1 MMKLPSTPRRNRYL
15 AAVTAVAVT
24 AIGIPAVQLVG
35 SSASAVS
42 RVSPDRDQ
50 PQFLKRTR
58 TTLVGNLPRIPWE
71 GGSAYWA
78 KFANARA
85 GGWNSASF
93 FPIGCWFCNV
103 SSDQEIA
110 FDKSKGINTYIGM
123 WEGTD
128 FSLFPSNR
136 VYWLGTGLKG
146 QSNTSPY
153 NPGVFLDDEADGTFT
168 PASAGQ
174 QHLAALR
181 KTVGS
186 NRFSYANYT
195 SQVIGSDM
203 ALSDQLKFVNDYT
216 DAVSVDMY
224 WYSIPFCDWTPY
236 RGNLYAVPIPQKT
249 CRTAHSYGLTNEA
262 LRKRDA
268 ADGKLQP
275 TWTWIENFN
284 GMSGAPAAPYI
295 TPAQLKAAA
304 MSTIIHEA
312 RGLFWFNQS
321 FTGACQSANVIRE
334 AQYSPTSTCGKK
346 YRANIDAMGVVNNQ
360 VKALAPV
367 LNTQSYRWSFGT
379 GIDSMLKLKDGYAYI
394 FAMTDG
400 TAGQRT
406 FTLPPGISGKA
417 VQVLNE
423 NRSLPV
429 ANAKFTDA
437 FAAETTYHIYRTSL
451 K

>member
-1 MMKLPSTPRRNRYL
+1 MKPAPTRRRHRYL
-15 AAVTAVAVT
+15 ALGAAAAVAAV
-24 AIGIPAVQLVG
+24 GIPVADVLS
-35 SSASAVS
+35 SSASAYTPAAAGRETRSV
-42 RVSPDRDQ
+42 RDWLNNT
-50 PQFLKRTR
+50 PVTR
-58 TTLVGNLPRIPWE
+58 LPRIPWD
-71 GGSAYWA
+71 GGPAYWA

-103 SSDQEIA
+103 SSDAEVA
-110 FDKSKGINTYIGM
+110 FDKSKGINTYVGM

-128 FSLFPSNR
+128 FSLFSENR

-146 QSNTSPY
+146 QSNNSPY
-153 NPGVFLDDEADGTFT
+153 NPGVFLDDEVDGTYT
-168 PASAGQ
+168 PPAAGQ
-174 QHLAALR
+174 KHLAALR
-181 KTVGS
+181 ATVGA
-186 NRFSYANYT
+186 NRFSYANFT

-203 ALSDQLKFVNDYT
+203 GLADQLKFVNNYT

-224 WYSIPFCDWTPY
+224 WYSIPFCNWSPY
-236 RGNLYAVPIPQKT
+236 RGDLYAVPIPQKT
-249 CRTAHSYGLTNEA
+249 CRTAHSYGLTNEG

-275 TWTWIENFN
+275 TWTWVENFN
-284 GMSGAPAAPYI
+284 GMSGDPAGPYI

-321 FTGACQSANVIRE
+321 LTGSCQSGNVIRE
-334 AQYSPTSTCGKK
+334 AQYTPTTTCGKK

-367 LNTQSYRWSFGT
+367 LNTQSYWWNFGA
-379 GIDSMLKLKDGYAYI
+379 GIDSMLKVKDGYAYI

-400 TAGQRT
+400 TTGSRT
-406 FTLPPGISGKA
+406 FKLPAGVLGKK
-417 VQVLNE
+417 VEVLNE
-423 NRSLPV
+423 NRSLT
-429 ANAKFTDA
+429 ASNATFTDS
-437 FAAETTYHIYRTSL
+437 FPAETTYHIYRISL

>member
-1 MMKLPSTPRRNRYL
+1 MKHLPSMPRTRYL
-15 AAVTAVAVT
+15 ATAAAITVTAV
-24 AIGIPAVQLVG
+24 GIPASQAFN
-35 SSASAVS
+35 SSASATTSVA
-42 RVSPDRDQ
+42 VQ
-50 PQFLKRTR
+50 PLKGRSA
-58 TTLVGNLPRIPWE
+58 TLVGNLPRIPWE
-71 GGSAYWA
+71 GGSAYWG

-103 SSDQEIA
+103 SSDAEVA
-110 FDKSKGINTYIGM
+110 FDKSRGINTYIGM

-128 FSLFPSNR
+128 FSLFTENR

-146 QSNTSPY
+146 QSNKSPY
-153 NPGVFLDDEADGTFT
+153 NPGVLLDDEADGTFT
-168 PASAGQ
+168 TPSAGQ

-181 KTVGS
+181 NTVGS
-186 NRFSYANYT
+186 NRFSYANFT

-203 ALSDQLKFVNDYT
+203 ALSDQLKFVNNYT

-224 WYSIPFCDWTPY
+224 WYSIPFCNWTPY
-236 RGNLYAVPIPQKT
+236 RGGLYAVPIPQKT

-275 TWTWIENFN
+275 TWTWVENFN
-284 GMSGAPAAPYI
+284 GMSGDPAAPYI

-321 FTGACQSANVIRE
+321 FTGSCQSANVIRE
-334 AQYSPTSTCGKK
+334 AQYDPNSTCGKK
-346 YRANIDAMGVVNNQ
+346 YRANINAMGVVNNQ

-367 LNTQSYRWSFGT
+367 LNTQSYKWNFGT
-379 GIDSMLKLKDGYAYI
+379 GIDSMLKLRGGYAYI

-400 TAGQRT
+400 TAGKRT
-406 FTLPPGISGKA
+406 FTLPGGVLGKT

-423 NRSLPV
+423 NRSLR
-429 ANAKFTDA
+429 ATNAKFTDT
-437 FAAETTYHIYRTSL
+437 FAAETSYHIYRISL